1 MTLKKPTDFF
11 SDGETENNTINE
23 DVSNIDELIKKP
35 ELKSFSESFDVYKSN
50 LEKFQNFS
58 QTIESIESIKK
69 EFQDFLTKEDL
80 DNAMVAYSFLLEES
94 ISKVKNDFVEIE
106 IPKKYNKITVESEL
120 RALKHY
126 QKFKEELDILIED
139 VKQNKIFLDDTFSNF
154 EEKIDN
160 IKEDKIYQLDKIYN
174 VNKLE
179 EENSNLFDKIKCIDD
194 IVSNLEEKINDIK
207 EDKFYEIDR
216 TNNVDKLEEENYRL
230 SNKINSIDVTVSK
243 LGKKFE
249 NIAEIKEDKIKS
261 ISDIVSNLE
270 ERIDE
275 IKENKIYDI
284 DKLEERN
291 YKLSNK
297 IKSIDNT
304 FSNLEEKINDIKKDK
319 IYQVDKIEEENYKLS
334 KKIKYI
340 EEVFEKFNEKNIL
353 NESIITEPP
362 NSNNSDPLTPLDKN
376 YVTFK
381 ELENHYRLFVN
392 RIQQQLST
400 FGGGGETKLKY
411 LDDIVGIATNASA
424 FDGKFLKYN
433 HSIRK
438 FEFVT
443 VSGGGGGGSSG
454 IEVLNSGSSVGTGIT
469 SINFSTNVTAT
480 ASGGIATITASGGG
494 GGGDGISGITVR
506 EEGSVV
512 GTSNSVRDINFVS
525 DNLTISA
532 SGIGATVTLS
542 DTPTF
547 TSTVIGSGVT
557 INSSGIN
564 VTGVVTATSFDGSL
578 SSSDLD
584 NSSVSYGGV
593 TLALGGS
600 DATPAFNL
608 SDATAYPYTSLTGI
622 TTEIVGD
629 TTPQLGGNLDL
640 NSNNVTGTGNF
651 NVTGIVTA
659 TSFGGSGSAL
669 TGLTGA
675 SAATYGDA
683 SNVAQ
688 IVVDANGRITGISEV
703 TISGGGGGGS
713 PGGSDGQ
720 IQYNNGGAFGG
731 ATQLFYDDSNNRV
744 GINSTTP
751 TEALDVIG
759 SVKATDFN
767 TTSDKNLKDNI
778 KTIENPLSKVLS
790 IRGVNFEW
798 KDSNKASAG
807 VIAQE
812 VEKVLPELVTGQNT
826 KTVNYNGLIG
836 LLIETVKE
844 QQKQIDTLN
853 EKISKLE

>member
-11 SDGETENNTINE
+11 SDGEDENNTING

-126 QKFKEELDILIED
+126 QKFKEELDVLIED

-179 EENSNLFDKIKCIDD
+179 EENSNLFNKIN
-194 IVSNLEEKINDIK
+194 SLEEKI
-207 EDKFYEIDR
+207 Y
-216 TNNVDKLEEENYRL
+216 
-230 SNKINSIDVTVSK
+230 DV
-243 LGKKFE
+243 GK
-249 NIAEIKEDKIKS
+249 
-261 ISDIVSNLE
+261 
-270 ERIDE
+270 
-275 IKENKIYDI
+275 
-284 DKLEERN
+284 
-291 YKLSNK
+291 
-297 IKSIDNT
+297 
-304 FSNLEEKINDIKKDK
+304 LEEKINDIKKDK

-340 EEVFEKFNEKNIL
+340 EKVFEKFNEKNIL
-353 NESIITEPP
+353 NESIIVEPSI
-362 NSNNSDPLTPLDKN
+362 SNNSDPLTPLDKN

-400 FGGGGETKLKY
+400 FGGGGETQLKY

-424 FDGKFLKYN
+424 FDGKFLKYT
-433 HSIRK
+433 HSIGK

-443 VSGGGGGGSSG
+443 VS
-454 IEVLNSGSSVGTGIT
+454 
-469 SINFSTNVTAT
+469 
-480 ASGGIATITASGGG
+480 GG

-512 GTSNSVRDINFVS
+512 GTANSIQDINFVS
-525 DNLTISA
+525 DNLSVSA
-532 SGIGATVTLS
+532 SGIGATITLT
-542 DTPTF
+542 DDPTF

-564 VTGVVTATSFDGSL
+564 AIGVVTATSF
-578 SSSDLD
+578 
-584 NSSVSYGGV
+584 
-593 TLALGGS
+593 
-600 DATPAFNL
+600 
-608 SDATAYPYTSLTGI
+608 
-622 TTEIVGD
+622 
-629 TTPQLGGNLDL
+629 
-640 NSNNVTGTGNF
+640 
-651 NVTGIVTA
+651 
-659 TSFGGSGSAL
+659 SGSATNL

-688 IVVDANGRITGISEV
+688 IVVDSNGRITGISEV
-703 TISGGGGGGS
+703 TISGGS

-744 GINSTTP
+744 GINSATP
-751 TEALDVIG
+751 TESLDVIG

-767 TTSDKNLKDNI
+767 TTSDQNLKDNI

-844 QQKQIDTLN
+844 QQKQIDALS
-853 EKISKLE
+853 EKISKFE

>member
-23 DVSNIDELIKKP
+23 DVSNINELIKKP

-126 QKFKEELDILIED
+126 QKFKEELDVLIED
-139 VKQNKIFLDDTFSNF
+139 VKQNKIFLDDTFSSF

-179 EENSNLFDKIKCIDD
+179 EENSNLFNKIKCIDD

-275 IKENKIYDI
+275 IKENKIYNV

-340 EEVFEKFNEKNIL
+340 EGVFEKFNERNIL
-353 NESIITEPP
+353 NESIVVEPP
-362 NSNNSDPLTPLDKN
+362 NSDNSDPLTPLDKN

-400 FGGGGETKLKY
+400 FGGGGETQLKY

-424 FDGKFLKYN
+424 FDGKFLKYT
-433 HSIRK
+433 HSIGK

-443 VSGGGGGGSSG
+443 VSGGGGGG
-454 IEVLNSGSSVGTGIT
+454 T
-469 SINFSTNVTAT
+469 
-480 ASGGIATITASGGG
+480 
-494 GGGDGISGITVR
+494 
-506 EEGSVV
+506 
-512 GTSNSVRDINFVS
+512 
-525 DNLTISA
+525 
-532 SGIGATVTLS
+532 
-542 DTPTF
+542 
-547 TSTVIGSGVT
+547 
-557 INSSGIN
+557 
-564 VTGVVTATSFDGSL
+564 
-578 SSSDLD
+578 
-584 NSSVSYGGV
+584 
-593 TLALGGS
+593 
-600 DATPAFNL
+600 
-608 SDATAYPYTSLTGI
+608 
-622 TTEIVGD
+622 
-629 TTPQLGGNLDL
+629 
-640 NSNNVTGTGNF
+640 
-651 NVTGIVTA
+651 
-659 TSFGGSGSAL
+659 
-669 TGLTGA
+669 
-675 SAATYGDA
+675 
-683 SNVAQ
+683 
-688 IVVDANGRITGISEV
+688 
-703 TISGGGGGGS
+703 

-720 IQYNNGGAFGG
+720 IQYNNGGSFGG

-744 GINSTTP
+744 GINSATP
-751 TEALDVIG
+751 TESLDVIG

-767 TTSDKNLKDNI
+767 TTSDQNLKDNI

-844 QQKQIDTLN
+844 QQKQIDILS

>member
-126 QKFKEELDILIED
+126 QKFKEELDVLIED

-525 DNLTISA
+525 DNLTASA

-547 TSTVIGSGVT
+547 TSTVVGSGVT

-564 VTGVVTATSFDGSL
+564 ATGIITATSFSGSAVGL
-578 SSSDLD
+578 
-584 NSSVSYGGV
+584 
-593 TLALGGS
+593 
-600 DATPAFNL
+600 
-608 SDATAYPYTSLTGI
+608 TSLTD
-622 TTEIVGD
+622 V
-629 TTPQLGGNLDL
+629 
-640 NSNNVTGTGNF
+640 S
-651 NVTGIVTA
+651 
-659 TSFGGSGSAL
+659 SG
-669 TGLTGA
+669 
-675 SAATYGDA
+675 TYGDA

-744 GINSTTP
+744 GINSATP
-751 TEALDVIG
+751 TESLDVIG

-767 TTSDKNLKDNI
+767 TTSDKNLKNNI

-844 QQKQIDTLN
+844 QQKQIDILS

>member
-126 QKFKEELDILIED
+126 QKFKEELDVLIED

-400 FGGGGETKLKY
+400 FGGGGETQLKY

-512 GTSNSVRDINFVS
+512 GTANSIQDINFVS
-525 DNLTISA
+525 DNLTASA

-547 TSTVIGSGVT
+547 TSTVVGSGVT

-564 VTGVVTATSFDGSL
+564 ATGIITATSFSGSAVGL
-578 SSSDLD
+578 
-584 NSSVSYGGV
+584 
-593 TLALGGS
+593 
-600 DATPAFNL
+600 
-608 SDATAYPYTSLTGI
+608 TSLTD
-622 TTEIVGD
+622 V
-629 TTPQLGGNLDL
+629 
-640 NSNNVTGTGNF
+640 S
-651 NVTGIVTA
+651 
-659 TSFGGSGSAL
+659 SG
-669 TGLTGA
+669 
-675 SAATYGDA
+675 TYGDA

-688 IVVDANGRITGISEV
+688 IEVDSNGRITGISEV

-744 GINSTTP
+744 GINSATP

-767 TTSDKNLKDNI
+767 TTSDKNLKNNI

-844 QQKQIDTLN
+844 QQKQIDILS

>member
-11 SDGETENNTINE
+11 SDGEDENNTING

-35 ELKSFSESFDVYKSN
+35 ELKSFSESFDVYKNN

-126 QKFKEELDILIED
+126 QKFKEELDVLIED

-179 EENSNLFDKIKCIDD
+179 EENSNLFNKIN
-194 IVSNLEEKINDIK
+194 SLEEKIDDVKNDK
-207 EDKFYEIDR
+207 TYELD
-216 TNNVDKLEEENYRL
+216 
-230 SNKINSIDVTVSK
+230 
-243 LGKKFE
+243 
-249 NIAEIKEDKIKS
+249 
-261 ISDIVSNLE
+261 
-270 ERIDE
+270 
-275 IKENKIYDI
+275 KIYDVG
-284 DKLEERN
+284 K
-291 YKLSNK
+291 
-297 IKSIDNT
+297 
-304 FSNLEEKINDIKKDK
+304 LEEKIDDIKEDK

-340 EEVFEKFNEKNIL
+340 EEVFEKFNERNIL
-353 NESIITEPP
+353 NESIVVEPP

-400 FGGGGETKLKY
+400 FGGGGETQLKY

-424 FDGKFLKYN
+424 FDGKFLKYT
-433 HSIRK
+433 HSIGK

-480 ASGGIATITASGGG
+480 ASGSIATITASGGG
-494 GGGDGISGITVR
+494 GGSGDGISGITVR

-525 DNLTISA
+525 NNLTAIA
-532 SGIGATVTLS
+532 SGVGATVTLS

-547 TSTVIGSGVT
+547 TSAVVGSGVT

-584 NSSVSYGGV
+584 NSSVNYGGV

-629 TTPQLGGNLDL
+629 TTPQLGGNLDF
-640 NSNNVTGTGNF
+640 NSKFITGTGGI
-651 NVTGIVTA
+651 NVSGVITA
-659 TSFGGSGSAL
+659 TSFSGSGTNL

-688 IVVDANGRITGISEV
+688 IVVDSNGRITGISEV
-703 TISGGGGGGS
+703 TISGGGGGGGS

-744 GINSTTP
+744 GINSATP
-751 TEALDVIG
+751 TESLDVIG

-767 TTSDKNLKDNI
+767 TTSDQNLKDNI

>member
-11 SDGETENNTINE
+11 SDGEDGHITINE
-23 DVSNIDELIKKP
+23 DASNIDELIKKP
-35 ELKSFSESFDVYKSN
+35 ELKSFSESFDVYKNN
-50 LEKFQNFS
+50 LEKFSNFS
-58 QTIESIESIKK
+58 QTIEVIENIKK
-69 EFQDFLTKEDL
+69 ELQDSLKKEDL
-80 DNAMVAYSFLLEES
+80 DNAMLAYTFLLEES

-106 IPKKYNKITVESEL
+106 IPKKYNKLTVESEL

-126 QKFKEELDILIED
+126 QKFKEELDVLIED
-139 VKQNKIFLDDTFSNF
+139 IKENKIFLDDTVSNL
-154 EEKIDN
+154 EGKIDDISTIN
-160 IKEDKIYQLDKIYN
+160 YSEIYQLDK
-174 VNKLE
+174 LE
-179 EENSNLFDKIKCIDD
+179 
-194 IVSNLEEKINDIK
+194 
-207 EDKFYEIDR
+207 
-216 TNNVDKLEEENYRL
+216 
-230 SNKINSIDVTVSK
+230 
-243 LGKKFE
+243 
-249 NIAEIKEDKIKS
+249 
-261 ISDIVSNLE
+261 
-270 ERIDE
+270 
-275 IKENKIYDI
+275 
-284 DKLEERN
+284 
-291 YKLSNK
+291 
-297 IKSIDNT
+297 
-304 FSNLEEKINDIKKDK
+304 
-319 IYQVDKIEEENYKLS
+319 QQNYKLS
-334 KKIKYI
+334 KKITYI
-340 EEVFEKFNEKNIL
+340 EEVFEKFNENNIL
-353 NESIITEPP
+353 NESIIVEPS
-362 NSNNSDPLTPLDKN
+362 NSDNSDPLTPLDKN

-400 FGGGGETKLKY
+400 FGGGGETRLKY

-424 FDGKFLKYN
+424 LDGKFLKYT
-433 HSIRK
+433 HSIGK
-438 FEFVT
+438 FEFAT
-443 VSGGGGGGSSG
+443 VSGGGGGG
-454 IEVLNSGSSVGTGIT
+454 
-469 SINFSTNVTAT
+469 
-480 ASGGIATITASGGG
+480 
-494 GGGDGISGITVR
+494 GISGITIR

-512 GTSNSVRDINFVS
+512 GTANSIQDINLIS
-525 DNLTISA
+525 NNLTASA
-532 SGIGATVTLS
+532 SGIGATITLS

-564 VTGVVTATSFDGSL
+564 VTGIITATSFDGSL

-593 TLALGGS
+593 TVSLGGT

-608 SDATAYPYTSLTGI
+608 SDAINYPYTSLTGI
-622 TTEIVGD
+622 TTSIVGD

-640 NSNNVTGTGNF
+640 NSKFITGTGGVNVTG
-651 NVTGIVTA
+651 VVTA
-659 TSFGGSGSAL
+659 TSFIGSGTNL

-703 TISGGGGGGS
+703 TISGGGGGS

-744 GINSTTP
+744 GINSATP

-767 TTSDKNLKDNI
+767 TTSDQNLKDNI
-778 KTIENPLSKVLS
+778 KTIENPLSKVLN

-812 VEKVLPELVTGQNT
+812 IEKVLPELVTGQNT

-844 QQKQIDTLN
+844 QQKQIDVLN

>member
-1 MTLKKPTDFF
+1 M
-11 SDGETENNTINE
+11 
-23 DVSNIDELIKKP
+23 
-35 ELKSFSESFDVYKSN
+35 KSFSESFDVYKSN

-126 QKFKEELDILIED
+126 QKFKEELDVLIED

-400 FGGGGETKLKY
+400 FGGGGETQLKY

-443 VSGGGGGGSSG
+443 VSGGGGEGSSG

-480 ASGGIATITASGGG
+480 ASGGIATITASGGE

-525 DNLTISA
+525 DNLNDICIWYWCHHYIIKCT
-532 SGIGATVTLS
+532 
-542 DTPTF
+542 
-547 TSTVIGSGVT
+547 
-557 INSSGIN
+557 
-564 VTGVVTATSFDGSL
+564 
-578 SSSDLD
+578 
-584 NSSVSYGGV
+584 
-593 TLALGGS
+593 
-600 DATPAFNL
+600 
-608 SDATAYPYTSLTGI
+608 
-622 TTEIVGD
+622 
-629 TTPQLGGNLDL
+629 
-640 NSNNVTGTGNF
+640 
-651 NVTGIVTA
+651 
-659 TSFGGSGSAL
+659 
-669 TGLTGA
+669 
-675 SAATYGDA
+675 
-683 SNVAQ
+683 
-688 IVVDANGRITGISEV
+688 
-703 TISGGGGGGS
+703 
-713 PGGSDGQ
+713 
-720 IQYNNGGAFGG
+720 
-731 ATQLFYDDSNNRV
+731 
-744 GINSTTP
+744 
-751 TEALDVIG
+751 
-759 SVKATDFN
+759 
-767 TTSDKNLKDNI
+767 NI
-778 KTIENPLSKVLS
+778 
-790 IRGVNFEW
+790 
-798 KDSNKASAG
+798 
-807 VIAQE
+807 
-812 VEKVLPELVTGQNT
+812 
-826 KTVNYNGLIG
+826 
-836 LLIETVKE
+836 
-844 QQKQIDTLN
+844 
-853 EKISKLE
+853 

>member
-126 QKFKEELDILIED
+126 QKFKEELDVLIED

-525 DNLTISA
+525 DNLTASA

-547 TSTVIGSGVT
+547 TSTVVGSGVT

-564 VTGVVTATSFDGSL
+564 ATGIITATSFSGSAVGL
-578 SSSDLD
+578 
-584 NSSVSYGGV
+584 
-593 TLALGGS
+593 
-600 DATPAFNL
+600 
-608 SDATAYPYTSLTGI
+608 TSLTD
-622 TTEIVGD
+622 V
-629 TTPQLGGNLDL
+629 
-640 NSNNVTGTGNF
+640 S
-651 NVTGIVTA
+651 
-659 TSFGGSGSAL
+659 SG
-669 TGLTGA
+669 
-675 SAATYGDA
+675 TYGDA

-703 TISGGGGGGS
+703 TISGGGGGGT

-744 GINSTTP
+744 GINSATP

-767 TTSDKNLKDNI
+767 TTSDKNLKNNI

-844 QQKQIDTLN
+844 QQKQIDILS

>member
-23 DVSNIDELIKKP
+23 DVSNINELIKKP

-126 QKFKEELDILIED
+126 QKFKEELDVLIED

-179 EENSNLFDKIKCIDD
+179 EENSKLFNKIN
-194 IVSNLEEKINDIK
+194 SLEEKIDDVKNDK
-207 EDKFYEIDR
+207 TYELDKIYD
-216 TNNVDKLEEENYRL
+216 VGKLEEE
-230 SNKINSIDVTVSK
+230 
-243 LGKKFE
+243 
-249 NIAEIKEDKIKS
+249 
-261 ISDIVSNLE
+261 
-270 ERIDE
+270 
-275 IKENKIYDI
+275 
-284 DKLEERN
+284 N

-304 FSNLEEKINDIKKDK
+304 FSNLKEKIDDIKEDK

-340 EEVFEKFNEKNIL
+340 EEVFEKFNERNIL

-362 NSNNSDPLTPLDKN
+362 NSSNSDPLTPLDKN

-400 FGGGGETKLKY
+400 FGGGGETQLKY

-424 FDGKFLKYN
+424 FDGKFLKYT
-433 HSIRK
+433 HSIGK

-443 VSGGGGGGSSG
+443 VS
-454 IEVLNSGSSVGTGIT
+454 
-469 SINFSTNVTAT
+469 
-480 ASGGIATITASGGG
+480 
-494 GGGDGISGITVR
+494 
-506 EEGSVV
+506 
-512 GTSNSVRDINFVS
+512 
-525 DNLTISA
+525 
-532 SGIGATVTLS
+532 
-542 DTPTF
+542 
-547 TSTVIGSGVT
+547 
-557 INSSGIN
+557 
-564 VTGVVTATSFDGSL
+564 
-578 SSSDLD
+578 
-584 NSSVSYGGV
+584 
-593 TLALGGS
+593 
-600 DATPAFNL
+600 
-608 SDATAYPYTSLTGI
+608 
-622 TTEIVGD
+622 
-629 TTPQLGGNLDL
+629 
-640 NSNNVTGTGNF
+640 
-651 NVTGIVTA
+651 
-659 TSFGGSGSAL
+659 
-669 TGLTGA
+669 
-675 SAATYGDA
+675 
-683 SNVAQ
+683 
-688 IVVDANGRITGISEV
+688 
-703 TISGGGGGGS
+703 GGGGGS

-744 GINSTTP
+744 GINSATP

-767 TTSDKNLKDNI
+767 TTSDQNLKNNI

>member
-126 QKFKEELDILIED
+126 QKFKEELDVLIED

-400 FGGGGETKLKY
+400 FGGGGETQLKY

-512 GTSNSVRDINFVS
+512 GTANSIQDINFVS
-525 DNLTISA
+525 DNLTASA

-547 TSTVIGSGVT
+547 TSTVVGSGVT

-564 VTGVVTATSFDGSL
+564 ATGIITATSFSGSAVGL
-578 SSSDLD
+578 
-584 NSSVSYGGV
+584 
-593 TLALGGS
+593 
-600 DATPAFNL
+600 
-608 SDATAYPYTSLTGI
+608 TSLTD
-622 TTEIVGD
+622 V
-629 TTPQLGGNLDL
+629 
-640 NSNNVTGTGNF
+640 S
-651 NVTGIVTA
+651 
-659 TSFGGSGSAL
+659 SG
-669 TGLTGA
+669 
-675 SAATYGDA
+675 TYGDA

-688 IVVDANGRITGISEV
+688 IEVDSNGRITGISEV

-744 GINSTTP
+744 GINSATP

-767 TTSDKNLKDNI
+767 TTSDQNLKDNI

>member
-11 SDGETENNTINE
+11 SDGEDENNTING

-126 QKFKEELDILIED
+126 QKFKEELDVLIED

-179 EENSNLFDKIKCIDD
+179 EENSNLFNKIKCIDD

-249 NIAEIKEDKIKS
+249 NITEIKEDKIKS

-275 IKENKIYDI
+275 IKENKIYNI

-340 EEVFEKFNEKNIL
+340 EEVFEKFNERNIL
-353 NESIITEPP
+353 NESIIVEPP

-400 FGGGGETKLKY
+400 FGGGGETQLKY

-494 GGGDGISGITVR
+494 GGSGDGISGITLR
-506 EEGSVV
+506 DGEGSVV
-512 GTSNSVRDINFVS
+512 GTANSIQDISFNSNGN
-525 DNLTISA
+525 DNLSVSA
-532 SGIGATVTLS
+532 SGIGATITLT
-542 DTPTF
+542 DYPTF

-564 VTGVVTATSFDGSL
+564 AIGVVTATSF
-578 SSSDLD
+578 
-584 NSSVSYGGV
+584 
-593 TLALGGS
+593 
-600 DATPAFNL
+600 
-608 SDATAYPYTSLTGI
+608 
-622 TTEIVGD
+622 
-629 TTPQLGGNLDL
+629 
-640 NSNNVTGTGNF
+640 
-651 NVTGIVTA
+651 
-659 TSFGGSGSAL
+659 SGSATNL

-688 IVVDANGRITGISEV
+688 IVVDSNGRITGISEV

-744 GINSTTP
+744 GINSATP
-751 TEALDVIG
+751 TESLDVIG

-767 TTSDKNLKDNI
+767 TTSDQNLKDNI

-798 KDSNKASAG
+798 KDSNKVSAG

-844 QQKQIDTLN
+844 QQKQIDALS
-853 EKISKLE
+853 EKISKFE

>member
-11 SDGETENNTINE
+11 SDGEDGHIAINE

-35 ELKSFSESFDVYKSN
+35 ELKSFSESFDVYKNN
-50 LEKFQNFS
+50 LEKFSNFS
-58 QTIESIESIKK
+58 QTIEVIENIKK
-69 EFQDFLTKEDL
+69 ELQDSLKKEDL
-80 DNAMVAYSFLLEES
+80 DNAMLAYTFLLEES

-106 IPKKYNKITVESEL
+106 IPKKYNKLTVESEL

-126 QKFKEELDILIED
+126 QKFKEELDVLIED
-139 VKQNKIFLDDTFSNF
+139 IKENKIFLDDTVSNL
-154 EEKIDN
+154 EGKIDDISTIN
-160 IKEDKIYQLDKIYN
+160 YSEIYQLDK
-174 VNKLE
+174 LE
-179 EENSNLFDKIKCIDD
+179 
-194 IVSNLEEKINDIK
+194 
-207 EDKFYEIDR
+207 
-216 TNNVDKLEEENYRL
+216 
-230 SNKINSIDVTVSK
+230 
-243 LGKKFE
+243 
-249 NIAEIKEDKIKS
+249 
-261 ISDIVSNLE
+261 
-270 ERIDE
+270 
-275 IKENKIYDI
+275 
-284 DKLEERN
+284 
-291 YKLSNK
+291 
-297 IKSIDNT
+297 
-304 FSNLEEKINDIKKDK
+304 
-319 IYQVDKIEEENYKLS
+319 QQNYKLS
-334 KKIKYI
+334 KKITYI
-340 EEVFEKFNEKNIL
+340 EEVFEKFNENNIL
-353 NESIITEPP
+353 NESIIVEPS
-362 NSNNSDPLTPLDKN
+362 NSDNSDPLTPLDKN

-400 FGGGGETKLKY
+400 FGGGGETRLKY

-424 FDGKFLKYN
+424 LDGKFLKYT
-433 HSIRK
+433 HSIGK
-438 FEFVT
+438 FEFAT
-443 VSGGGGGGSSG
+443 VSGGGGGG
-454 IEVLNSGSSVGTGIT
+454 
-469 SINFSTNVTAT
+469 
-480 ASGGIATITASGGG
+480 
-494 GGGDGISGITVR
+494 ISGITIR

-512 GTSNSVRDINFVS
+512 GTANSIQDINFIS
-525 DNLTISA
+525 NNLTASA
-532 SGIGATVTLS
+532 SGIGATITLS

-564 VTGVVTATSFDGSL
+564 VTGIITATSFDGSL

-593 TLALGGS
+593 TVSLGGT

-608 SDATAYPYTSLTGI
+608 SDAINYPYTSLTGI
-622 TTEIVGD
+622 TTSIVGD

-640 NSNNVTGTGNF
+640 NSKFITGTGGVNVTG
-651 NVTGIVTA
+651 VVTA
-659 TSFGGSGSAL
+659 TSFIGSGTNL

-703 TISGGGGGGS
+703 TISGGGGGS

-767 TTSDKNLKDNI
+767 TTSDQNLKDNI

-812 VEKVLPELVTGQNT
+812 IEKVLPELVTGQNT

-844 QQKQIDTLN
+844 QQKQIDVLN

>member
-23 DVSNIDELIKKP
+23 DVSNINELIKKP

-69 EFQDFLTKEDL
+69 EFQDLLTKEDL

-126 QKFKEELDILIED
+126 QKFKEELDVLIED

-179 EENSNLFDKIKCIDD
+179 EENSKLFNKIN
-194 IVSNLEEKINDIK
+194 SLEEKIDDVKNDKTYELDKIYDVGKLEEKIDDIK
-207 EDKFYEIDR
+207 EDK
-216 TNNVDKLEEENYRL
+216 
-230 SNKINSIDVTVSK
+230 
-243 LGKKFE
+243 
-249 NIAEIKEDKIKS
+249 
-261 ISDIVSNLE
+261 
-270 ERIDE
+270 
-275 IKENKIYDI
+275 
-284 DKLEERN
+284 
-291 YKLSNK
+291 
-297 IKSIDNT
+297 
-304 FSNLEEKINDIKKDK
+304 
-319 IYQVDKIEEENYKLS
+319 IYQADKIEEENYKLS

-340 EEVFEKFNEKNIL
+340 EEVFEKFNERNIL
-353 NESIITEPP
+353 NESIVVEPP
-362 NSNNSDPLTPLDKN
+362 NSDNSDPLTPLDKN

-400 FGGGGETKLKY
+400 FGGGGETQLKY

-433 HSIRK
+433 HSIGK

-494 GGGDGISGITVR
+494 GGGSGDGISGITVR

-525 DNLTISA
+525 NNLTAIA
-532 SGIGATVTLS
+532 SGVGATVTLS

-584 NSSVSYGGV
+584 NSSVNYGGV

-600 DATPAFNL
+600 DTTPAFNL

-622 TTEIVGD
+622 TTEILGD
-629 TTPQLGGNLDL
+629 TTPQLGGNLDI
-640 NSNNVTGTGNF
+640 NSKFITGTGGI
-651 NVTGIVTA
+651 NVSGVITA
-659 TSFGGSGSAL
+659 TSFSGSGTNL

-703 TISGGGGGGS
+703 TISGGGGGGT

-744 GINSTTP
+744 GINSATP

-767 TTSDKNLKDNI
+767 TTSDQNLKDNI

>member
-11 SDGETENNTINE
+11 SDGEDGHITINE
-23 DVSNIDELIKKP
+23 DASNIDELIKKP
-35 ELKSFSESFDVYKSN
+35 ELKSFSESFDVYKNN
-50 LEKFQNFS
+50 LEKFSNFS
-58 QTIESIESIKK
+58 QTIEVIENIKK
-69 EFQDFLTKEDL
+69 ELQDSLKKEDL
-80 DNAMVAYSFLLEES
+80 DNAMLAYTFLLEES

-106 IPKKYNKITVESEL
+106 IPKKYNKLTVESEL

-126 QKFKEELDILIED
+126 QKFKEELDVLIED
-139 VKQNKIFLDDTFSNF
+139 IKENKIFLDDTVSNL
-154 EEKIDN
+154 EGKIDDISTIN
-160 IKEDKIYQLDKIYN
+160 YSEIYQLDK
-174 VNKLE
+174 LE
-179 EENSNLFDKIKCIDD
+179 
-194 IVSNLEEKINDIK
+194 
-207 EDKFYEIDR
+207 
-216 TNNVDKLEEENYRL
+216 
-230 SNKINSIDVTVSK
+230 
-243 LGKKFE
+243 
-249 NIAEIKEDKIKS
+249 
-261 ISDIVSNLE
+261 
-270 ERIDE
+270 
-275 IKENKIYDI
+275 
-284 DKLEERN
+284 
-291 YKLSNK
+291 
-297 IKSIDNT
+297 
-304 FSNLEEKINDIKKDK
+304 
-319 IYQVDKIEEENYKLS
+319 QQNYKLS
-334 KKIKYI
+334 KKITYI
-340 EEVFEKFNEKNIL
+340 EEVFEKFNENNIL
-353 NESIITEPP
+353 NESIIVEPS
-362 NSNNSDPLTPLDKN
+362 NSDNSDPLTPLDKN

-400 FGGGGETKLKY
+400 FGGGGETRLKY

-424 FDGKFLKYN
+424 LDGKFLKYT
-433 HSIRK
+433 HSIGK
-438 FEFVT
+438 FEFAT
-443 VSGGGGGGSSG
+443 VSGGGGGG
-454 IEVLNSGSSVGTGIT
+454 
-469 SINFSTNVTAT
+469 
-480 ASGGIATITASGGG
+480 
-494 GGGDGISGITVR
+494 ISGITIR

-512 GTSNSVRDINFVS
+512 GTANSIQDINLIS
-525 DNLTISA
+525 NNLTASA
-532 SGIGATVTLS
+532 SGIGATITLS

-564 VTGVVTATSFDGSL
+564 VTGIITATSFDGSL

-593 TLALGGS
+593 TVSLGGT

-608 SDATAYPYTSLTGI
+608 SDAINYPYTSLTGI
-622 TTEIVGD
+622 TTSIVGD

-640 NSNNVTGTGNF
+640 NSKFITGTGGVNVTG
-651 NVTGIVTA
+651 VVTA
-659 TSFGGSGSAL
+659 TSFIGSGTNL

-703 TISGGGGGGS
+703 TISGGGGGS

-767 TTSDKNLKDNI
+767 TTSDQNLKDNI

-812 VEKVLPELVTGQNT
+812 IEKVLPELVTGQNT

-844 QQKQIDTLN
+844 QQKQIDVLN

>member
-126 QKFKEELDILIED
+126 QKFKEELDVLIED

-525 DNLTISA
+525 DNLTASA

-547 TSTVIGSGVT
+547 TSTVVGSGVT

-564 VTGVVTATSFDGSL
+564 ATGVVTATSFS
-578 SSSDLD
+578 
-584 NSSVSYGGV
+584 
-593 TLALGGS
+593 
-600 DATPAFNL
+600 
-608 SDATAYPYTSLTGI
+608 
-622 TTEIVGD
+622 
-629 TTPQLGGNLDL
+629 
-640 NSNNVTGTGNF
+640 
-651 NVTGIVTA
+651 
-659 TSFGGSGSAL
+659 GSGANL

-703 TISGGGGGGS
+703 TISGGGGGGT

-744 GINSTTP
+744 GINSATP

-767 TTSDKNLKDNI
+767 TTSDKNLKNNI

-844 QQKQIDTLN
+844 QQKQIDILS

>member
-126 QKFKEELDILIED
+126 QKFKEELDVLIED

-506 EEGSVV
+506 EERSVV

-525 DNLTISA
+525 DNLTASA

-547 TSTVIGSGVT
+547 TSTVVGSGVT

-564 VTGVVTATSFDGSL
+564 ATGIITATSFSGSAVGL
-578 SSSDLD
+578 
-584 NSSVSYGGV
+584 
-593 TLALGGS
+593 
-600 DATPAFNL
+600 
-608 SDATAYPYTSLTGI
+608 TSLTD
-622 TTEIVGD
+622 V
-629 TTPQLGGNLDL
+629 
-640 NSNNVTGTGNF
+640 S
-651 NVTGIVTA
+651 
-659 TSFGGSGSAL
+659 SG
-669 TGLTGA
+669 
-675 SAATYGDA
+675 TYGDA

-744 GINSTTP
+744 GINSATP

-767 TTSDKNLKDNI
+767 TTSDKNLKNNI

-844 QQKQIDTLN
+844 QQKQIDILS

>member
-11 SDGETENNTINE
+11 SDGEDGHITINE
-23 DVSNIDELIKKP
+23 DASNIDELIKKP
-35 ELKSFSESFDVYKSN
+35 ELKSFSESFDVYKNN
-50 LEKFQNFS
+50 LEKFSNFS
-58 QTIESIESIKK
+58 QTIEVIENIKK
-69 EFQDFLTKEDL
+69 ELQDSLKKEDL
-80 DNAMVAYSFLLEES
+80 DNAMLAYTFLLEES

-106 IPKKYNKITVESEL
+106 IPKKYNKLTVESEL

-126 QKFKEELDILIED
+126 QKFKEELDVLIED
-139 VKQNKIFLDDTFSNF
+139 IKENKIFLDDTVSNL
-154 EEKIDN
+154 EGKIDDISTIN
-160 IKEDKIYQLDKIYN
+160 YSEIYQLDK
-174 VNKLE
+174 LE
-179 EENSNLFDKIKCIDD
+179 
-194 IVSNLEEKINDIK
+194 
-207 EDKFYEIDR
+207 
-216 TNNVDKLEEENYRL
+216 
-230 SNKINSIDVTVSK
+230 
-243 LGKKFE
+243 
-249 NIAEIKEDKIKS
+249 
-261 ISDIVSNLE
+261 
-270 ERIDE
+270 
-275 IKENKIYDI
+275 
-284 DKLEERN
+284 
-291 YKLSNK
+291 
-297 IKSIDNT
+297 
-304 FSNLEEKINDIKKDK
+304 
-319 IYQVDKIEEENYKLS
+319 QQNYKLS
-334 KKIKYI
+334 KKITYI
-340 EEVFEKFNEKNIL
+340 EEVFEKFNENNIL
-353 NESIITEPP
+353 NESIIVEPS
-362 NSNNSDPLTPLDKN
+362 NSDNSDPLTPLDKN

-400 FGGGGETKLKY
+400 FGGGGETRLKY

-424 FDGKFLKYN
+424 LDGKFLKYT
-433 HSIRK
+433 HSIGK
-438 FEFVT
+438 FEFAT
-443 VSGGGGGGSSG
+443 VSGGGGGG
-454 IEVLNSGSSVGTGIT
+454 
-469 SINFSTNVTAT
+469 
-480 ASGGIATITASGGG
+480 
-494 GGGDGISGITVR
+494 GISGITIR
-506 EEGSVV
+506 EEGSAV
-512 GTSNSVRDINFVS
+512 GTANSIRDINFIS
-525 DNLTISA
+525 NNLTASA
-532 SGIGATVTLS
+532 SGIGATITLS

-564 VTGVVTATSFDGSL
+564 VTGIITATSFDGSL

-593 TLALGGS
+593 TVSLGGT

-608 SDATAYPYTSLTGI
+608 SDAINYPYTSLTGI
-622 TTEIVGD
+622 TTSIVGD

-640 NSNNVTGTGNF
+640 NSKFITGTGGVNVTG
-651 NVTGIVTA
+651 VVTA
-659 TSFGGSGSAL
+659 TSFIGSGTNL

-703 TISGGGGGGS
+703 TISGGGGGS

-767 TTSDKNLKDNI
+767 TTSDQNLKDNI

-812 VEKVLPELVTGQNT
+812 IEKVLPELVTGQNT

-844 QQKQIDTLN
+844 QQKQIDVLN

>member
-11 SDGETENNTINE
+11 SDGEDENNTING

-35 ELKSFSESFDVYKSN
+35 ELKSFSESFDVYKNN

-126 QKFKEELDILIED
+126 QKFKEELDVLIED

-179 EENSNLFDKIKCIDD
+179 EENSKLFNKIN
-194 IVSNLEEKINDIK
+194 SLEEKINDVK
-207 EDKFYEIDR
+207 NDKTYELD
-216 TNNVDKLEEENYRL
+216 
-230 SNKINSIDVTVSK
+230 
-243 LGKKFE
+243 
-249 NIAEIKEDKIKS
+249 
-261 ISDIVSNLE
+261 
-270 ERIDE
+270 
-275 IKENKIYDI
+275 KIYDVG
-284 DKLEERN
+284 K
-291 YKLSNK
+291 
-297 IKSIDNT
+297 
-304 FSNLEEKINDIKKDK
+304 LEEKIDDIKEDK

-340 EEVFEKFNEKNIL
+340 EEVFEKFNERNIL
-353 NESIITEPP
+353 NESIVVEPP

-400 FGGGGETKLKY
+400 FGGGGETQLKY

-424 FDGKFLKYN
+424 FDGKFLKYT
-433 HSIRK
+433 HSIGK

-443 VSGGGGGGSSG
+443 VSGGGGSG
-454 IEVLNSGSSVGTGIT
+454 T
-469 SINFSTNVTAT
+469 
-480 ASGGIATITASGGG
+480 
-494 GGGDGISGITVR
+494 
-506 EEGSVV
+506 
-512 GTSNSVRDINFVS
+512 
-525 DNLTISA
+525 
-532 SGIGATVTLS
+532 
-542 DTPTF
+542 
-547 TSTVIGSGVT
+547 
-557 INSSGIN
+557 
-564 VTGVVTATSFDGSL
+564 
-578 SSSDLD
+578 
-584 NSSVSYGGV
+584 
-593 TLALGGS
+593 
-600 DATPAFNL
+600 
-608 SDATAYPYTSLTGI
+608 
-622 TTEIVGD
+622 
-629 TTPQLGGNLDL
+629 
-640 NSNNVTGTGNF
+640 
-651 NVTGIVTA
+651 
-659 TSFGGSGSAL
+659 
-669 TGLTGA
+669 
-675 SAATYGDA
+675 
-683 SNVAQ
+683 
-688 IVVDANGRITGISEV
+688 
-703 TISGGGGGGS
+703 

-744 GINSTTP
+744 GINSATP
-751 TEALDVIG
+751 TEVLDVIG

-767 TTSDKNLKDNI
+767 TTSDQNLKDNI

-844 QQKQIDTLN
+844 QQKQIDTLS

>member
-126 QKFKEELDILIED
+126 QKFKEELDVLIED

-304 FSNLEEKINDIKKDK
+304 FSNLEEKIKDIKKDK

-340 EEVFEKFNEKNIL
+340 EGVFEKFNEKNIL

-362 NSNNSDPLTPLDKN
+362 NSSNSDPLTPLDKN

-400 FGGGGETKLKY
+400 FGGGGETQLKY
-411 LDDIVGIATNASA
+411 LDDIVGIATNAGA

-525 DNLTISA
+525 DNLTASA

-744 GINSTTP
+744 GINSATP

>member
-1 MTLKKPTDFF
+1 
-11 SDGETENNTINE
+11 
-23 DVSNIDELIKKP
+23 
-35 ELKSFSESFDVYKSN
+35 LKSFSESFDVYKSN

-126 QKFKEELDILIED
+126 QKFKEELDVLIED

-179 EENSNLFDKIKCIDD
+179 EENSNLFNKIKCIDD

-275 IKENKIYDI
+275 IKENKIYNV

-340 EEVFEKFNEKNIL
+340 EGVFEKFNESNIL
-353 NESIITEPP
+353 NESIVVEPP

-400 FGGGGETKLKY
+400 FGGGGETQLKY

-424 FDGKFLKYN
+424 FDGKFLKYT
-433 HSIRK
+433 HSIGK

-443 VSGGGGGGSSG
+443 VSGGGGGG
-454 IEVLNSGSSVGTGIT
+454 GT
-469 SINFSTNVTAT
+469 
-480 ASGGIATITASGGG
+480 
-494 GGGDGISGITVR
+494 
-506 EEGSVV
+506 
-512 GTSNSVRDINFVS
+512 
-525 DNLTISA
+525 
-532 SGIGATVTLS
+532 
-542 DTPTF
+542 
-547 TSTVIGSGVT
+547 
-557 INSSGIN
+557 
-564 VTGVVTATSFDGSL
+564 
-578 SSSDLD
+578 
-584 NSSVSYGGV
+584 
-593 TLALGGS
+593 
-600 DATPAFNL
+600 
-608 SDATAYPYTSLTGI
+608 
-622 TTEIVGD
+622 
-629 TTPQLGGNLDL
+629 
-640 NSNNVTGTGNF
+640 
-651 NVTGIVTA
+651 
-659 TSFGGSGSAL
+659 
-669 TGLTGA
+669 
-675 SAATYGDA
+675 
-683 SNVAQ
+683 
-688 IVVDANGRITGISEV
+688 
-703 TISGGGGGGS
+703 

-744 GINSTTP
+744 GINSATP
-751 TEALDVIG
+751 TESLDVIG

-767 TTSDKNLKDNI
+767 TTSDQNLKDNI

>member
-23 DVSNIDELIKKP
+23 DVSNINELIKKP

-126 QKFKEELDILIED
+126 QKFKEELDVLIED

-179 EENSNLFDKIKCIDD
+179 EENSNLFNKIKCIDD

-275 IKENKIYDI
+275 IKENKIYNV

-340 EEVFEKFNEKNIL
+340 EGVFEKFNESNIL
-353 NESIITEPP
+353 NESIVVEPP

-400 FGGGGETKLKY
+400 FGGGGETQLKY

-424 FDGKFLKYN
+424 FDGKFLKYT
-433 HSIRK
+433 HSIGK

-443 VSGGGGGGSSG
+443 VSGGGGGG
-454 IEVLNSGSSVGTGIT
+454 GT
-469 SINFSTNVTAT
+469 
-480 ASGGIATITASGGG
+480 
-494 GGGDGISGITVR
+494 
-506 EEGSVV
+506 
-512 GTSNSVRDINFVS
+512 
-525 DNLTISA
+525 
-532 SGIGATVTLS
+532 
-542 DTPTF
+542 
-547 TSTVIGSGVT
+547 
-557 INSSGIN
+557 
-564 VTGVVTATSFDGSL
+564 
-578 SSSDLD
+578 
-584 NSSVSYGGV
+584 
-593 TLALGGS
+593 
-600 DATPAFNL
+600 
-608 SDATAYPYTSLTGI
+608 
-622 TTEIVGD
+622 
-629 TTPQLGGNLDL
+629 
-640 NSNNVTGTGNF
+640 
-651 NVTGIVTA
+651 
-659 TSFGGSGSAL
+659 
-669 TGLTGA
+669 
-675 SAATYGDA
+675 
-683 SNVAQ
+683 
-688 IVVDANGRITGISEV
+688 
-703 TISGGGGGGS
+703 

-744 GINSTTP
+744 GINSATP
-751 TEALDVIG
+751 TESLDVIG

-767 TTSDKNLKDNI
+767 TTSDQNLKDNI

>member
-11 SDGETENNTINE
+11 SDGEDENNTING

-35 ELKSFSESFDVYKSN
+35 ELKSFSESFDVYKNN

-126 QKFKEELDILIED
+126 QKFKEELDVLIED

-249 NIAEIKEDKIKS
+249 NITEIKEDKIKS

-270 ERIDE
+270 KRIDE

-340 EEVFEKFNEKNIL
+340 EEVFEKFNERNIL

-400 FGGGGETKLKY
+400 FGGGGETQLKY

-525 DNLTISA
+525 DNLTASA

-547 TSTVIGSGVT
+547 TSTVVGSGVT

-564 VTGVVTATSFDGSL
+564 ATGIITATSF
-578 SSSDLD
+578 
-584 NSSVSYGGV
+584 
-593 TLALGGS
+593 
-600 DATPAFNL
+600 
-608 SDATAYPYTSLTGI
+608 
-622 TTEIVGD
+622 
-629 TTPQLGGNLDL
+629 
-640 NSNNVTGTGNF
+640 
-651 NVTGIVTA
+651 
-659 TSFGGSGSAL
+659 SGSAVGL
-669 TGLTGA
+669 TSLTGA

-703 TISGGGGGGS
+703 TISGGGGGS

-744 GINSTTP
+744 GINSATP

-767 TTSDKNLKDNI
+767 TTSDKNLKNNI

-853 EKISKLE
+853 EKISRLE

>member
-126 QKFKEELDILIED
+126 QKFKEELDVLIED

-525 DNLTISA
+525 DNLTASA

-547 TSTVIGSGVT
+547 TSTVVGSGVT

-564 VTGVVTATSFDGSL
+564 ATGIITATSFSGSAVGL
-578 SSSDLD
+578 
-584 NSSVSYGGV
+584 
-593 TLALGGS
+593 
-600 DATPAFNL
+600 
-608 SDATAYPYTSLTGI
+608 TSLTD
-622 TTEIVGD
+622 V
-629 TTPQLGGNLDL
+629 
-640 NSNNVTGTGNF
+640 S
-651 NVTGIVTA
+651 
-659 TSFGGSGSAL
+659 SG
-669 TGLTGA
+669 
-675 SAATYGDA
+675 TYGDA

-744 GINSTTP
+744 GINSATP

-767 TTSDKNLKDNI
+767 TTSDKNLKNNI

-844 QQKQIDTLN
+844 QQKQIDTLS
-853 EKISKLE
+853 EKISRLE

>member
-11 SDGETENNTINE
+11 SDGEGE
-23 DVSNIDELIKKP
+23 K
-35 ELKSFSESFDVYKSN
+35 LKSFPESFDVYKSN

-58 QTIESIESIKK
+58 QTIEIIENIKK
-69 EFQDFLTKEDL
+69 EFQYFLKKEDL
-80 DNAMVAYSFLLEES
+80 DNAMIAYSFLLEDS

-126 QKFKEELDILIED
+126 QKFKEELDVLIED
-139 VKQNKIFLDDTFSNF
+139 VKQNKIFLDDTFSNL

-179 EENSNLFDKIKCIDD
+179 EENSKLFNKINSLEEKIDDVKNDKTYELDKIYDVGK
-194 IVSNLEEKINDIK
+194 LEEKINDIK
-207 EDKFYEIDR
+207 EDKIYQ
-216 TNNVDKLEEENYRL
+216 VDK
-230 SNKINSIDVTVSK
+230 
-243 LGKKFE
+243 
-249 NIAEIKEDKIKS
+249 
-261 ISDIVSNLE
+261 
-270 ERIDE
+270 
-275 IKENKIYDI
+275 
-284 DKLEERN
+284 
-291 YKLSNK
+291 
-297 IKSIDNT
+297 
-304 FSNLEEKINDIKKDK
+304 LEEKINDIKEDK

-340 EEVFEKFNEKNIL
+340 EEVFKKFNERNIL

-362 NSNNSDPLTPLDKN
+362 NSSNSDPLTPLDKN

-400 FGGGGETKLKY
+400 FGGGGETRLKY

-424 FDGKFLKYN
+424 FDGKFLKYT
-433 HSIRK
+433 HSIGK

-525 DNLTISA
+525 DNLTASA

-547 TSTVIGSGVT
+547 TSTVVGSGVT

-564 VTGVVTATSFDGSL
+564 ATGIITATSF
-578 SSSDLD
+578 
-584 NSSVSYGGV
+584 
-593 TLALGGS
+593 
-600 DATPAFNL
+600 
-608 SDATAYPYTSLTGI
+608 
-622 TTEIVGD
+622 
-629 TTPQLGGNLDL
+629 
-640 NSNNVTGTGNF
+640 
-651 NVTGIVTA
+651 
-659 TSFGGSGSAL
+659 SGSAVGL
-669 TGLTGA
+669 TSLTGA

-703 TISGGGGGGS
+703 TISGGGGGS

-744 GINSTTP
+744 GINSATP

-767 TTSDKNLKDNI
+767 TTSDKNLKNNI

-844 QQKQIDTLN
+844 QQKQIDILS